1 MPSKVQHLQEQPQAD
16 PHPVIT
22 ARNRLGVAVR
32 CGDPV
37 VVVARRQELAAAKLE
52 AYIAKVVAEAP
63 PLDQSQ
69 LDAIAVLLRPAP
81 AAAKTAGGGDA
92 A

>member
-22 ARNRLGVAVR
+22 ARNRLGAAVR
-32 CGDPV
+32 SGDPV
-37 VVVARRQELAAAKLE
+37 LAAARRQELAAAKLE
-52 AYIAKVVAEAP
+52 AYVAKVVAEAP
-63 PLDQSQ
+63 PLSPEQSRI
-69 LDAIAVLLRPAP
+69 IAALLYP
-81 AAAKTAGGGDA
+81 AGGGEA